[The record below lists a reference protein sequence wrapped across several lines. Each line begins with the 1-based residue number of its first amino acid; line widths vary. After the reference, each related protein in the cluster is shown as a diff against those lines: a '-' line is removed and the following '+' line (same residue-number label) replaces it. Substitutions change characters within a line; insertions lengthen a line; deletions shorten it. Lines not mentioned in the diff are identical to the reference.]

1 MTMIAV
7 IATTVNT
14 ILQRRRKKK
23 EKEMTSSFKFNKGL
37 KCVGESNILSILVLS
52 INHVEKT

>member
-23 EKEMTSSFKFNKGL
+23 EKEMTSLFKFNKGL
-37 KCVGESNILSILVLS
+37 KCVGESNILSILVFIDES
-52 INHVEKT
+52 C